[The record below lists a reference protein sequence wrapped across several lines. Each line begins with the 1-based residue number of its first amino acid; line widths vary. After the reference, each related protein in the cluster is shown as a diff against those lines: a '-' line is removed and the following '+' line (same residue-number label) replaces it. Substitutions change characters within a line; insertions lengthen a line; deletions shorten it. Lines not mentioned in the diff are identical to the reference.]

1 MTNGEVGKGENPDPR
16 ARARSG
22 ARAGGRRGVRGRP
35 AVLAAVGLAVAAA
48 VLALALDDRGGPVDG
63 GSIVLIGDSLNVGVE
78 PYLRELLEHW
88 RIRSDDVVGRPT
100 SEGLAALAAVHGAT
114 GPIVVSLGTNDDPG
128 DPEAFRDEVERLLGR
143 IGPTR
148 CVIWA
153 TLWRDGAPETQLNA
167 VLNEIARTRANVLLL
182 GWASMLER
190 HPEWV
195 APDATHGSPDGYR
208 ARAEEVVRLMRAC
221 PVAAQ
226 PAAAR

>member
-1 MTNGEVGKGENPDPR
+1 M
-16 ARARSG
+16 
-22 ARAGGRRGVRGRP
+22 
-35 AVLAAVGLAVAAA
+35 
-48 VLALALDDRGGPVDG
+48 
-63 GSIVLIGDSLNVGVE
+63 
-78 PYLRELLEHW
+78 
-88 RIRSDDVVGRPT
+88 
-100 SEGLAALAAVHGAT
+100 
-114 GPIVVSLGTNDDPG
+114 VSLGTNDDLG

-148 CVIWA
+148 CVIWRRSGA
-153 TLWRDGAPETQLNA
+153 TAPRRRSSTPSST
-167 VLNEIARTRANVLLL
+167 EIARTRTNVLLL

-221 PVAAQ
+221 PVEAQ